1 MNNDPRLQAQAPL
14 PGGQPGPTP
23 APASN
28 MPGAG
33 TSGTKAPGEESLAPQ
48 QTRIMGRASYFLA
61 WFGGCVSIGTFAM
74 GSSVVGTLNLIQAT
88 LAIAIGCLVIGIAL
102 AINGAPGYKYGI
114 PFMVQ
119 ARSAFG
125 FSGTRLPGLV
135 RAVPAIVW
143 YGFQSW
149 IGAGALNMV
158 SATLFGFDNLI
169 FYFVTF
175 QFLQIALS
183 VLGFQGIKWLENIG
197 SAFILASLV
206 YMFIAT
212 VQRYGDELS
221 ASLITME
228 GSWGMPFWGAT
239 MLFLGIYSTMM
250 LNVSDYARELKE
262 GNGPGLLTTIY
273 SMSILPCT
281 LFMGLI
287 GFMVS
292 EATGV
297 ADPIQ
302 VFANAVDNTPLLM
315 TTLLFIAFAQ
325 VTTNVLNN
333 VVPPTYVLM
342 DTFKLKFRTA
352 TVIVGLLA
360 FATFPWELV
369 KDESAAGLQLFV
381 QTYSAFLGPIF
392 AVLVVDYYLIRRR
405 TLDLVK
411 LYDENGPYRGVN
423 YAALIATAVGIAAAL
438 SFSSVSWYASL
449 IPAGLVYYLLM
460 RHWAPCQRFRH

>member
-1 MNNDPRLQAQAPL
+1 MSLA
-14 PGGQPGPTP
+14 
-23 APASN
+23 
-28 MPGAG
+28 
-33 TSGTKAPGEESLAPQ
+33 TSTSAEPVGESATKAPGEESLAPQ
-48 QTRIMGRASYFLA
+48 QTRIMGRISYLLA
-61 WFGGCVSIGTFAM
+61 WFGGCVSIGTFTM
-74 GSSVVGTLNLIQAT
+74 GSSVVGSLNLIQAT
-88 LAIAIGCLVIGIAL
+88 LAIAIGCFVIGVAL
-102 AINGAPGYKYGI
+102 TLNGAAGYKYGI

-125 FSGTRLPGLV
+125 FAGTRLPGLV

-169 FYFVTF
+169 FFFIAF
-175 QFLQIALS
+175 QFLQIGLS
-183 VLGFQGIKWLENIG
+183 VMGFQGIKWLENIG

-206 YMFIAT
+206 YMFYST

-221 ASLITME
+221 ANLLTME
-228 GSWGMPFWGAT
+228 GSWGLPFWGAT
-239 MLFLGIYSTMM
+239 MLFLGIYSTMI
-250 LNVSDYARELKE
+250 LNVSDYSREHKH
-262 GNGPGLLTTIY
+262 GSSPSLLTTLY

-287 GFMVS
+287 GYMVS

-333 VVPPTYVLM
+333 VVPPTYILM
-342 DTFKLKFRTA
+342 DVFKLKFRPA
-352 TVIVGLLA
+352 TIIVGLLA
-360 FATFPWELV
+360 FATFPWKLV
-369 KDESAAGLQLFV
+369 TEESAAGLQLFV

-392 AVLVVDYYLIRRR
+392 AILVVDYYLIRKR
-405 TLDLVK
+405 TLNLQH
-411 LYDENGPYRGVN
+411 LYDAQGPYSGLN
-423 YAALIATAVGIAAAL
+423 YAALVATAVGAVVAL
-438 SFSSVSWYASL
+438 TFSSVSWYASL
-449 IPAGLVYYLLM
+449 IPAGLTYFLLM
-460 RHWAPCQRFRH
+460 KHWAPCQRFRQ